1 MARSGH
7 CGRTARAQKFV
18 PSDSS
23 LIGRAL
29 LNMGLKPGRSV
40 TPKALPV
47 VTRGLG
53 NDQRRFDG
61 IAQPNQPVAKLGAAV
76 KHLDFILQV
85 AQFTDGPRKPVA
97 GTDQPNVVPHDI
109 LDGLHIALDQ
119 RRVRILCQPALIPDG
134 DIVRSGHM
142 TRAA

>member
-1 MARSGH
+1 MLRAPRRRSATSDVRMARSGH

-47 VTRGLG
+47 VTRSATIKKILLARERFSGV
-53 NDQRRFDG
+53 RRLRGGIHGPFGPLRGFDG
-61 IAQPNQPVAKLGAAV
+61 EV
-76 KHLDFILQV
+76 
-85 AQFTDGPRKPVA
+85 
-97 GTDQPNVVPHDI
+97 
-109 LDGLHIALDQ
+109 
-119 RRVRILCQPALIPDG
+119 
-134 DIVRSGHM
+134 
-142 TRAA
+142 